1 MLLPLRF
8 PSKRLSLSSRG
19 YAYVFHI
26 IEGPRAITA
35 SETCMNGTNTLGI
48 SKTVKRHSFVERREE
63 TRIFLSYR
71 WWYLTIPF
79 CLTFT
84 SLETCTGKYLWRSVD
99 VPSSPHILFILWQ
112 KYSGLEILQPLSSSI
127 LQEESG
133 SRSTVDAAH
142 LQFNE
147 NSHWT
152 QPFVTSMAAAVT
164 QRKPSTGGNVRYRG
178 CCKAYTI
185 SNSLLHDT

>member
-1 MLLPLRF
+1 MDAPASKISLQAIVLEFPRVCLCISYYRGPACDNSVRDVHEWDEYARDFKDGQTPLVRRTKGRDKDLP
-8 PSKRLSLSSRG
+8 KLSLVVP
-19 YAYVFHI
+19 YNPFLLDVHI
-26 IEGPRAITA
+26 
-35 SETCMNGTNTLGI
+35 LGNVYR
-48 SKTVKRHSFVERREE
+48 KVFVE
-63 TRIFLSYR
+63 
-71 WWYLTIPF
+71 
-79 CLTFT
+79 
-84 SLETCTGKYLWRSVD
+84 
-99 VPSSPHILFILWQ
+99 